1 MVVQKRTLHMI
12 LALLAIMA
20 LLAGIVAV
28 SRAVPTY
35 SVVTGDPANPSAVGA
50 VDHPSPAQ
58 RMVPPIP
65 LQPGP
70 NLDKPLNILLLGAD
84 SREKNDP
91 GRTDTM
97 ILVRLDPATKHVR
110 LLSLPRDTR
119 VTIPGHG
126 VNKLN
131 QASSGYYR
139 DGGTTLLVDTIK
151 TDLLPGLRID
161 YTVKTDFA
169 GFAAI
174 IDALGGVTIDVEE
187 RMLYKAVDVVIDLQ
201 PGVQHL
207 DGVQVLEYARFRM
220 DAVGDFGTWS
230 GEDQGR
236 VARQKKLLAA
246 VIDQTKEVRTLMRLP
261 AIIRAVQAAV
271 TSDMSFT
278 VMARIAMTYK
288 DVSYEAVESVPFPG
302 VPQYVDGISYVIPKI
317 DVLRKTTG
325 PLFGVA
331 APSEPPAN

>member
-1 MVVQKRTLHMI
+1 M
-12 LALLAIMA
+12 
-20 LLAGIVAV
+20 
-28 SRAVPTY
+28 
-35 SVVTGDPANPSAVGA
+35 
-50 VDHPSPAQ
+50 
-58 RMVPPIP
+58 
-65 LQPGP
+65 
-70 NLDKPLNILLLGAD
+70 
-84 SREKNDP
+84 
-91 GRTDTM
+91 
-97 ILVRLDPATKHVR
+97 RLDPVTKHVR

-139 DGGTTLLVDTIK
+139 GGGTSLLVDTIT

-187 RMLYKAVDVVIDLQ
+187 RMLYKAVDVLIDLQ

-207 DGVQVLEYARFRM
+207 NGKQALGYARFRM

-230 GEDQGR
+230 GEDHGR
-236 VARQKKLLAA
+236 VERQKKLLAA
-246 VIDQTKEVRTLMRLP
+246 VIDQTKDVRTLLRLP
-261 AIIRAVQAAV
+261 AVIHAVQAAV
-271 TSDMSFT
+271 TTDMSFN
-278 VMARIAMTYK
+278 VMARIGMTYK
-288 DVSYEAVESVPFPG
+288 DVAEKDVELVPFPG
-302 VPQYVDGISYVIPKI
+302 IPQYVDGVSYVIPKT
-317 DVLRKTTG
+317 DVLWTTTG

-331 APSEPPAN
+331 VPSEPSAN

>member
-1 MVVQKRTLHMI
+1 MVQKRTLHTI
-12 LALLAIMA
+12 LALLAITA

-28 SRAVPTY
+28 SRAVPIY
-35 SVVTGDPANPSAVGA
+35 YDAANPLVPGA
-50 VDHPSPAQ
+50 VDHPPPAQ

-65 LQPGP
+65 LQPEP
-70 NLDKPLNILLLGAD
+70 DLNKPINILLLGAD
-84 SREKNDP
+84 SRVTSDP
-91 GRTDTM
+91 GRADTI
-97 ILVRLDPATKHVR
+97 ILMRLDPVTKHVR

-119 VTIPGHG
+119 VTIPGHD

-139 DGGTTLLVDTIK
+139 DGGTSLLVDTIK

-187 RMLYKAVDVVIDLQ
+187 RMLYKAVDVLIDLQ

-207 DGVQVLEYARFRM
+207 NGEQALGYARFRM
-220 DAVGDFGTWS
+220 DAVGDFGTWA
-230 GEDQGR
+230 GEDHGR

-246 VIDQTKEVRTLMRLP
+246 IIDQTKAVRTLLRLP

-271 TSDMSFT
+271 TTDMSFSI
-278 VMARIAMTYK
+278 MARIGMTYK
-288 DVSYEAVESVPFPG
+288 DVAYEDVESVTFPG
-302 VPQYVDGISYVIPKI
+302 TPQYVDGISYVIPKT
-317 DVLRKTTG
+317 DVLRTTTG
-325 PLFGVA
+325 PLFGV
-331 APSEPPAN
+331 PSQPSAD

>member
-1 MVVQKRTLHMI
+1 VTLEKRTLHRV
-12 LALLAIMA
+12 LALLAIAA

-28 SRAVPTY
+28 SRAVPAY
-35 SVVTGDPANPSAVGA
+35 LLVTSDSTAGA
-50 VDHPSPAQ
+50 VDHPPPAQ
-58 RMVPPIP
+58 RVVPPIP
-65 LQPGP
+65 LEPQPD
-70 NLDKPLNILLLGAD
+70 LAEPLNILLLGAD
-84 SREKNDP
+84 SREKGDP
-91 GRTDTM
+91 GRADTM
-97 ILVRLDPATKHVR
+97 MLVRLDPATKHVR

-126 VNKLN
+126 VGKLN
-131 QASSGYYR
+131 QASSGYYAG
-139 DGGTTLLVDTIK
+139 GGTGLLLDTIT

-187 RMLYKAVDVVIDLQ
+187 RMLYKGVDVLIDLQ

-207 DGVQVLEYARFRM
+207 DGEQALEYARFRM
-220 DAVGDFGTWS
+220 DAIGDFGTWS
-230 GEDQGR
+230 GEDHGR

-246 VIDQTKEVRTLMRLP
+246 IIDQTKEVRTLLRLP
-261 AIIRAVQAAV
+261 AVIRAVQAAV
-271 TSDMSFT
+271 TTDMSFG

-288 DVSYEAVESVPFPG
+288 DVAAEGVESVPFPG
-302 VPQYVDGISYVIPKI
+302 LPEVVDGISYVIPKA
-317 DVLRKTTG
+317 DVLRTKTG

-331 APSEPPAN
+331 VSSEPPVD

>member
-1 MVVQKRTLHMI
+1 
-12 LALLAIMA
+12 
-20 LLAGIVAV
+20 
-28 SRAVPTY
+28 
-35 SVVTGDPANPSAVGA
+35 
-50 VDHPSPAQ
+50 
-58 RMVPPIP
+58 
-65 LQPGP
+65 
-70 NLDKPLNILLLGAD
+70 LLGAD
-84 SREKNDP
+84 SRVTSDP
-91 GRTDTM
+91 GRADTI
-97 ILVRLDPATKHVR
+97 ILVRLDPVTKHVR

-139 DGGTTLLVDTIK
+139 DGGTSLLVDTIT

-187 RMLYKAVDVVIDLQ
+187 RMYYKAVDVFIDLQ

-207 DGVQVLEYARFRM
+207 DGEQALGYARFRM
-220 DAVGDFGTWS
+220 DAVGDFGTWAD
-230 GEDQGR
+230 EDHGR

-246 VIDQTKEVRTLMRLP
+246 VIDQTKAVRTLLRLP
-261 AIIRAVQAAV
+261 AVINAVQAAV
-271 TSDMSFT
+271 TTDMSFS
-278 VMARIAMTYK
+278 VMARIASTYK
-288 DVSYEAVESVPFPG
+288 DVAYEDVESVPFPG
-302 VPQYVDGISYVIPKI
+302 RPEYVDGVSYVIPTI
-317 DVLRKTTG
+317 DVLRTTTG

-331 APSEPPAN
+331 VPSDPSAD